1 MFNLDGPLR
10 SSLSAT
16 FREGGIN
23 DVKNE
28 EILFLVTC
36 FDLSSQ
42 MLPEDQINSK
52 AKEVA
57 ERVLKFYQYNGNNV
71 LIDRFCEAKREL
83 NESDFMIA
91 NQIFIEMRKKEQL
104 SDRKQDLSSAQPSI
118 S

>member
-16 FREGGIN
+16 FKDAGID
-23 DVKNE
+23 DVKKE
-28 EILFLVTC
+28 EVLFLVTC

-42 MLPEDQINSK
+42 MLPEDQIKSK

-57 ERVLKFYQYNGNNV
+57 ERILKFYQYNGNNV
-71 LIDRFCEAKREL
+71 LIDRFCEAKRKL

-91 NQIFIEMRKKEQL
+91 NQIFIEMRKKEQI
-104 SDRKQDLSSAQPSI
+104 KEA
-118 S
+118 